1 MLSLANID
9 IVETL
14 SWFRS
19 KGFKVSFLAPTE
31 TSLVKSIMDATQDFR
46 EFLSSQNLHIYE
58 DQQQGTENKRLIE
71 TILISENQ
79 IYETQTS
86 LYRPQTKDGD
96 PRLWIYELSK
106 HSKSGDLLAVLISE
120 NRLVVIN
127 CSNSNLDEL
136 ESFLIEKINVLS
148 FTPSIVSDELL
159 TKLKNISSKGFVKSL
174 RNGDTGVG
182 FTLESLLGISAN
194 SSKNPD
200 YKGIEIKSSR
210 KRNSRDVLFS
220 MVPNWELSTLKSG
233 DEIVNKRGRP
243 NPKHNNLK
251 TIFHTIRGDKENNWG
266 LKLKVDDSF
275 INQVCMSGGSEEKD
289 TCWLISDFQS
299 RLMKKHK
306 ETFWVEVET
315 RGDKDNE
322 EFHYKKVIHTGSVD
336 ISTIPALIEK
346 GVITLDYL
354 IWERVS
360 GWEKYRGKNGFDFLW
375 KLSNKKHRDLLF
387 KFKKEYLL

>member
-19 KGFKVSFLAPTE
+19 KGFKVSFLVPTE

-79 IYETQTS
+79 LYETQTS

-136 ESFLIEKINVLS
+136 ESFLKLGSNSL
-148 FTPSIVSDELL
+148 FTKFNSSSPVIPSSSIAQLL
-159 TKLKNISSKGFVKSL
+159 HLKSL
-174 RNGDTGVG
+174 AIGD
-182 FTLESLLGISAN
+182 
-194 SSKNPD
+194 
-200 YKGIEIKSSR
+200 
-210 KRNSRDVLFS
+210 
-220 MVPNWELSTLKSG
+220 
-233 DEIVNKRGRP
+233 
-243 NPKHNNLK
+243 
-251 TIFHTIRGDKENNWG
+251 
-266 LKLKVDDSF
+266 
-275 INQVCMSGGSEEKD
+275 
-289 TCWLISDFQS
+289 
-299 RLMKKHK
+299 
-306 ETFWVEVET
+306 
-315 RGDKDNE
+315 
-322 EFHYKKVIHTGSVD
+322 
-336 ISTIPALIEK
+336 
-346 GVITLDYL
+346 
-354 IWERVS
+354 
-360 GWEKYRGKNGFDFLW
+360 
-375 KLSNKKHRDLLF
+375 
-387 KFKKEYLL
+387 